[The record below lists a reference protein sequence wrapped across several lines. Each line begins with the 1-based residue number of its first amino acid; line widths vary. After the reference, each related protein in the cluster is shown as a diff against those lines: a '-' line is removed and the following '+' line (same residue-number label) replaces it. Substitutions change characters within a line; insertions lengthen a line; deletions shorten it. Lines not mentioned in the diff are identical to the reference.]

1 MSEFKADSEPLKCL
15 PCDKRKPPVIRWADF
30 MVPIRKN
37 PYDMIKEKAV
47 IDKRLMGVCVEC
59 IETLTDFQKDADRHK
74 SVDAENKHLVYR
86 LDE

>member
-1 MSEFKADSEPLKCL
+1 
-15 PCDKRKPPVIRWADF
+15 
-30 MVPIRKN
+30 MV
-37 PYDMIKEKAV
+37 KETAS

-74 SVDAENKHLVYR
+74 VVDADNEHLVYR